1 MMASEHVRRQSEL
14 LVRLDGSAGK
24 GRGLF
29 AINTLLLAE
38 LSDTEHALLVCF
50 ILRG

>member
-14 LVRLDGSAGK
+14 VVRLDGSAGA

-29 AINTLLLAE
+29 TSNALLLAGRRAHRV
-38 LSDTEHALLVCF
+38 LY
-50 ILRG
+50 

>member
-14 LVRLDGSAGK
+14 LVRLDGLTAEGQ
-24 GRGLF
+24 GLF
-29 AINTLLLAE
+29 TINTVLLAE

-50 ILRG
+50 VLRG